1 MYVSVFAL
9 IKHLIMHIVFSQYI
23 IFTHSLTM
31 SFLVTQNPDCEHTEG
46 GHYKFFKV
54 STEHSSKRFP

>member
-1 MYVSVFAL
+1 
-9 IKHLIMHIVFSQYI
+9 
-23 IFTHSLTM
+23 M